1 MKPPHGWVGI
11 FGVLL
16 FSPIPSLFAFVAAWG
31 GDQIDSDQ
39 SGSERLVLQAGDDNN
54 LRALER
60 ALRMRIEGGT
70 QDWGRSSLA
79 AEGSRRRC
87 AKQVD
92 TSATA
97 HQNGSRFGATT
108 RRAQSYSG
116 CTADSDANGARVV
129 GGAPPCVAHLR
140 WASFAARVAPPPS
153 LSPPP
158 PWPLQ
163 AVAKTLLIG
172 WGVEVPPLRGR
183 SRHQEMCAISP
194 IIVRGLGAAPGAWR
208 SRPHVC
214 VSRHASPAEGI

>member
-153 LSPPP
+153 LSPPH
-158 PWPLQ
+158 L
-163 AVAKTLLIG
+163 
-172 WGVEVPPLRGR
+172 GR
-183 SRHQEMCAISP
+183 SRQLPKRCSLGGALRCP
-194 IIVRGLGAAPGAWR
+194 RFGAGRATKRCVRSHP
-208 SRPHVC
+208 
-214 VSRHASPAEGI
+214 